1 MTSQLVRRLSYA
13 ATGRQRS
20 RRVVV
25 TGMGLITCLGV
36 GTDHV
41 WPRLLAGECGITA
54 LDAESEFFCRKST
67 CIATCHPCVP
77 GVAATDYVNTVY
89 LLLPLAHPFEK
100 LLLISANEIAHKECS
115 LPTVM

>member
-1 MTSQLVRRLSYA
+1 MMRSQLVRRLSYAVLHVCVHRSTSQVMRSQLVRRLAYA

-25 TGMGLITCLGV
+25 TGMGLLTCLGL

-54 LDAESEFFCRKST
+54 LDAESEFLCMKST
-67 CIATCHPCVP
+67 LTRFNKIAT
-77 GVAATDYVNTVY
+77 
-89 LLLPLAHPFEK
+89 
-100 LLLISANEIAHKECS
+100 
-115 LPTVM
+115 